1 MRAALLRAQ
10 QTWPV
15 FGSSLGDHELVTPSS
30 KPASKRASTP
40 SVFAF
45 EGGVK
50 DRENMPNSL
59 SVASLLLLLLPLAS
73 HLSADG
79 EDAVVD
85 LQLDAVAWL
94 SSICGRCNLAMDHRR
109 GRFDRP

>member
-10 QTWPV
+10 QTWLV

-30 KPASKRASTP
+30 KHAPKPASKRASTP

-73 HLSADG
+73 ILSADG

-94 SSICGRCNLAMDHRR
+94 KR
-109 GRFDRP
+109 